1 MPTKVLYHY
10 QMYDVDV
17 STYLAKQTQLYE
29 AKDMN
34 QSMQFPFKSFQS
46 IEQAKTDIKHKLI
59 PHTAEQLSETSW
71 SLSEDKQTLT
81 KTLVFDT
88 KQKRQEYQE
97 AVERAW
103 ALINHLDYRAKT
115 QEGQTIEL

>member
-1 MPTKVLYHY
+1 MKKIKTTLFYFVLITFLHSCGGASDAAKVLKNEKI
-10 QMYDVDV
+10 
-17 STYLAKQTQLYE
+17 T
-29 AKDMN
+29 N
-34 QSMQFPFKSFQS
+34 
-46 IEQAKTDIKHKLI
+46 
-59 PHTAEQLSETSW
+59 TAEQLAETSW

-81 KTLVFDT
+81 KILVFNT

-103 ALINHLDYRAKT
+103 ALINHLDYRVKT